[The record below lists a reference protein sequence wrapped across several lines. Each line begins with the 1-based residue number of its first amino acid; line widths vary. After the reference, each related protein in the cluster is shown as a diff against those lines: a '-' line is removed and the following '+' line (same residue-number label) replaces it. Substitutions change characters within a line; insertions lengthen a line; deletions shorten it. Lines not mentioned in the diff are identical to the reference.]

1 MDDEKTG
8 QAATDTNKG
17 GAAAPLT
24 DKIIDV
30 VVDGGAA
37 LTKAAAKRGQAGD
50 HLRQKNQ
57 GGQGHHDRGQEG
69 EKNRGEH
76 GREKASGQE
85 NQKTHPKG
93 CSREESR
100 QEDYEEEVG
109 QKGNALS
116 LRAIHGCT
124 GKHGFQS
131 NTLER
136 PPACHQGFGSRQ

>member
-30 VVDGGAA
+30 VVDGAAA
-37 LTKAAAKRGQAGD
+37 LTKAAAKSAVKRVTTSAKKTKAG
-50 HLRQKNQ
+50 
-57 GGQGHHDRGQEG
+57 
-69 EKNRGEH
+69 
-76 GREKASGQE
+76 KAITTAAKKGK
-85 NQKTHPKG
+85 KTAASTGAKKRTRKA

-109 QKGNALS
+109 
-116 LRAIHGCT
+116 
-124 GKHGFQS
+124 
-131 NTLER
+131 
-136 PPACHQGFGSRQ
+136 